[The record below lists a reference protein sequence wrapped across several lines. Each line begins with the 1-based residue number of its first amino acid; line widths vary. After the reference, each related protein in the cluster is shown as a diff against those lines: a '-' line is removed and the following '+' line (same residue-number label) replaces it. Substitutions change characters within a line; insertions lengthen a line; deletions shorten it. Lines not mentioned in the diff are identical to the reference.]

1 MTRRQK
7 LRAASCLGKATYRT
21 KPAALRAVADYKRRV
36 PLIVDDVLDVY
47 RCRFG
52 AHWHFGH
59 NRRRTMPVV
68 MCKEYAK
75 DFHRMLAG
83 VPL

>member
-47 RCRFG
+47 RCRFALTGTSDTTAG
-52 AHWHFGH
+52 ARCQW
-59 NRRRTMPVV
+59 
-68 MCKEYAK
+68 
-75 DFHRMLAG
+75 
-83 VPL
+83 

>member
-21 KPAALRAVADYKRRV
+21 KPAALRAVAEYKR
-36 PLIVDDVLDVY
+36 
-47 RCRFG
+47 
-52 AHWHFGH
+52 
-59 NRRRTMPVV
+59 
-68 MCKEYAK
+68 
-75 DFHRMLAG
+75 G